1 MDAVAYK
8 MILTEI
14 YSKKDSTMPAAL
26 PIMVAGASCFVI
38 VCAAICS
45 CSSRWI
51 SKLFLIGMRGCQPP
65 GIHSRVFHVGR

>member
-1 MDAVAYK
+1 MSNGRDGVDTGAHK

-14 YSKKDSTMPAAL
+14 YSKKDSIMPAAL

-45 CSSRWI
+45 CSSR
-51 SKLFLIGMRGCQPP
+51 
-65 GIHSRVFHVGR
+65 